1 MSKKE
6 KKEKKYNLKSYPYL
20 NMIIDDLPT
29 DDIRKKYNIKTL
41 IKSYDG
47 KIQEE
52 INAGNSNA
60 KPTNN
65 LHIMFEL
72 CKKYKLTINIE
83 KRRCD
88 NYYIENER
96 LKDEI
101 SRLNE
106 KYASHIK
113 EDKDI
118 NRYKMDAIWGV

>member
-1 MSKKE
+1 MSK
-6 KKEKKYNLKSYPYL
+6 KKYNLKSYPYL

-88 NYYIENER
+88 KYYIENER
-96 LKDEI
+96 LKDEV

-106 KYASHIK
+106 KYASQIK
-113 EDKDI
+113 EDEDI
-118 NRYKMDAIWGV
+118 NRYKMDAIWKV

>member
-1 MSKKE
+1 MSK
-6 KKEKKYNLKSYPYL
+6 KKYNLKSYTL
-20 NMIIDDLPT
+20 LTAIIDDLPT